1 MIGDYDPYIIYNE
14 LVKII
19 NYIYIFRLSIDG
31 ILEWLIIWLHKIIQ
45 VLEFNLLR

>member
-19 NYIYIFRLSIDG
+19 NYIYKFRLSIDG
-31 ILEWLIIWLHKIIQ
+31 ILEWLIIWVHKS
-45 VLEFNLLR
+45 NLSIGI